1 MLGDNR
7 ATLDRIAEAL
17 LERETLD
24 RGELDLLL
32 QGKTLPPLPLPVADP
47 PAVASADAD
56 ADADTE
62 KPTSFSGDSIPDP
75 EPVPG

>member
-7 ATLDRIAEAL
+7 ETLDRITESL

-24 RGELDLLL
+24 REELSQLM

-47 PAVASADAD
+47 PVVVS

-62 KPTSFSGDSIPDP
+62 KPTGFSGDSIPDP
-75 EPVPG
+75 EPLPG

>member
-7 ATLDRIAEAL
+7 ETLDRITEAL

-24 RGELDLLL
+24 RNELDLLL

-56 ADADTE
+56 ADTE